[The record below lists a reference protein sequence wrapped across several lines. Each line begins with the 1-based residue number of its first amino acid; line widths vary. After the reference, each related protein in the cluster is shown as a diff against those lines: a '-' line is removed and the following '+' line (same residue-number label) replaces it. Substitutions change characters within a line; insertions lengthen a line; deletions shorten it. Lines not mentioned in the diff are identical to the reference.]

1 MNIRLHNKYEVICGD
16 KKYVAYNTM
25 LKSVFDKIKALE
37 PYNSYFAFGTGTGA
51 VDFENSSLGSYV
63 ATYQNT
69 TEQIQAD
76 CFKGDMF
83 VIKSKLF
90 GENEGNGLQFSE
102 LGITDSMASNPTIY
116 NHVVLTNDN
125 GEVVTVTK
133 LAGQEMVIRLT
144 IYLDASNDGNARLV
158 AGDNPL
164 VKQLLG
170 EDVLTNKTL
179 TFAKGTNNQPNVTIY
194 RDLPKDTTTYESEN
208 ITYYLADSVGV
219 GIKYNVNYG
228 EGELREMVVLADN
241 VPVIRYNCL
250 AEREAISK
258 TETLTK
264 NTNNC
269 VILSDDVKEVISC
282 TSEDGLTN
290 ISFKVDNY
298 SHSFGDYIT
307 APFDMPFNN
316 ETTRFVSKEG
326 SLIAFIL
333 NGNVYIYKNHDYI
346 IEKIDAT
353 AISGAG
359 VTQVLMVLD
368 YVFTKTSQSPYLNCY
383 KIVNGACQFM
393 EINTSLIADT
403 TFNFNL
409 SNMDVTQSKDGK
421 IRIAGINSSQKGVC
435 LIASEQDGI
444 LKAEKL
450 VTGANSPIEAI
461 ACLYQNNFCDSLVFF
476 LTSCYNNI
484 PNMPRVEMV
493 TADGE
498 LDNNQI
504 HAAAWNLINNSSK
517 VFGTDRVIC
526 SKKLSVTESSIFNTY
541 FYPENLRYNIAND
554 GEIDLYIS
562 PDFNTII
569 KKYSS
574 TSYKIFSIV
583 GYSTPVEFTDSFFGT
598 LNQAEFVDFAFL
610 KDSLL
615 IFTSNADRPIIAINL
630 NRTGAMLEGLT
641 SNDPESVVVNY
652 NKFNPLGAGAKEHV
666 EATLTLT
673 IGGFNS

>member
-1 MNIRLHNKYEVICGD
+1 MNIKLHNKYEVICGD
-16 KKYVAYNTM
+16 KTYVAYNTM
-25 LKSVFDKIKALE
+25 LKSVFDKIKVLE

-51 VDFENSSLGSYV
+51 VDFENTTLGSYV
-63 ATYQNT
+63 ATYENS

-76 CFKGDMF
+76 CSKGDMF

-144 IYLDASNDGNARLV
+144 IYLDASNDGNARLI
-158 AGDNPL
+158 AGDNLL
-164 VKQLLG
+164 VKQILG
-170 EDVLTNKTL
+170 ENALTNKML

-194 RDLPKDTTTYESEN
+194 RGVPKNSTTYENEKV
-208 ITYYLADSVGV
+208 TYYLADSVGV
-219 GIKYNVNYG
+219 GMKYNVNYG
-228 EGELREMVVLADN
+228 EGELREMVVLADGK
-241 VPVIRYNCL
+241 PVIRYNCL

-258 TETLTK
+258 TETLSK

-269 VILSDDVKEVISC
+269 VILTDDVKEVLSC

-298 SHSFGDYIT
+298 SHSFGDFISS
-307 APFDMPFNN
+307 PFDMPFSNQ
-316 ETTRFVSKEG
+316 TTRFVSKDG
-326 SLIAFIL
+326 GLIAFIL
-333 NGNVYIYKNHDYI
+333 NGNIYIYKNHDYL

-359 VTQVLMVLD
+359 VSQVLMVGD
-368 YVFTKTSQSPYLNCY
+368 FVFTKTSLSPYLNCY
-383 KIVNGACQFM
+383 KITNGACQFM
-393 EINTSLIADT
+393 QIDTSIIADT
-403 TFNFNL
+403 TFTFDL
-409 SNMDVTQSKDGK
+409 TNMDVTQSKDGK
-421 IRIAGINSSQKGVC
+421 IRIAGINSAQKGVC
-435 LIASEQDGI
+435 VIASEQDGT

-450 VTGANSPIEAI
+450 VAGQISPIEAI

-484 PNMPRVEMV
+484 SNMPRVEMV
-493 TADGE
+493 TIDGE

-526 SKKLSVTESSIFNTY
+526 SKKLSLTESSIFNTY
-541 FYPENLRYNIAND
+541 FYPENLRYNIASD

-569 KKYSS
+569 KKYSN

-583 GYSTPVEFTDSFFGT
+583 GYSTPVEFTDNFFGT
-598 LNQAEFVDFAFL
+598 LNQEEFLDFEFL

-615 IFTSNADRPIIAINL
+615 IFTSNETQSIIAINL
-630 NRTGAMLEGLT
+630 NKTGAMLEGLT
-641 SNDPESVVVNY
+641 NDDPTSVVVNF
-652 NKFNPLGAGAKEHV
+652 NKFNPLGSGAKEHV
-666 EATLTLT
+666 EATLTIT